1 MKISKEIS
9 IALVAIVAIVIVYL
23 GMMFLKNVRLKSSNH
38 LYYITMSDV
47 NGLSPQSDVL
57 ANGVGIGLVK
67 SLDFNPST
75 QMVTIAVDLNA
86 NIKLPK
92 GTTATLSK
100 DMLGAPKVK
109 VILGKQDQGFLAEGD
124 TIPGSPMADLMAS
137 VTSVMPSV
145 NALMLKLDTILTT
158 INTLTSDP
166 ALVNSLHNMENLS
179 NDLKHTTNRLN
190 AILGKDVPS
199 LMTKVNAVGSNL
211 EQTTAKLTEVDFSEV
226 NTLLQNANATVGE
239 LQSFTNQ
246 LNNPNSTMGKLMG
259 DPTVFNHLDTV
270 LVSANRL
277 LEDLKANPK
286 RYVRFS
292 LIGK

>member
-9 IALVAIVAIVIVYL
+9 IALVAIVAIIIVYF
-23 GMMFLKNVRLKSSNH
+23 GMMFLKNVRLKSANH

-67 SLDFNPST
+67 SLDFNPTT
-75 QMVTIAVDLNA
+75 QMVTIAVDLNS
-86 NIKLPK
+86 NIQLPK

-109 VILGKQDQGFLAEGD
+109 IILGEQSQGFLSEGD
-124 TIPGSPMADLMAS
+124 TILGSPMTDLMAT

-166 ALVNSLHNMENLS
+166 ALTNSLHNLEYLS
-179 NDLKHTTNRLN
+179 NDLKHTSNRLN
-190 AILGKDVPS
+190 AILGKDVPQ

-211 EQTTAKLTEVDFSEV
+211 EQTTAKLTEVDFAEV
-226 NTLLQNANATVGE
+226 NTLLQNASATVGE
-239 LQSFTNQ
+239 LQTFTNH
-246 LNNPNSTMGKLMG
+246 LNNPNSTMGKLMK
-259 DPTVFNHLDTV
+259 DPIVFNHLDTV

>member
-166 ALVNSLHNMENLS
+166 ALVNSLHNMEYLS

-190 AILGKDVPS
+190 AILGKDVPL